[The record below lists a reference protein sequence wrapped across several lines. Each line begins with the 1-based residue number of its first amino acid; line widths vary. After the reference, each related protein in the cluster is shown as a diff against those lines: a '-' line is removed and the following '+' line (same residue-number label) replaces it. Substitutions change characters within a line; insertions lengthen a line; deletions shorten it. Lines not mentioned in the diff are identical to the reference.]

1 MGAVIYLD
9 KWKSKKVK
17 PKIMA
22 WFIGPNKL
30 FKLYLAARRDFFKD
44 TRDR

>member
-9 KWKSKKVK
+9 KWRSKKVK
-17 PKIMA
+17 PKIVA
-22 WFIGPNKL
+22 WFIGPNRL

-44 TRDR
+44 TKDR